1 MSSMIQ
7 IRHVP
12 DDIHKTLKIRAIQ
25 NGMTLSDYLLREI
38 NQLAKRP
45 TLNDLLARI
54 EKNASVELNYYALS
68 VHRLAQTMC
77 RRLKIVKSRTLSITR
92 ISQKLKALCYALKS
106 CNKVA

>member
-54 EKNASVELNYYALS
+54 EK
-68 VHRLAQTMC
+68 
-77 RRLKIVKSRTLSITR
+77 KPP
-92 ISQKLKALCYALKS
+92 
-106 CNKVA
+106 